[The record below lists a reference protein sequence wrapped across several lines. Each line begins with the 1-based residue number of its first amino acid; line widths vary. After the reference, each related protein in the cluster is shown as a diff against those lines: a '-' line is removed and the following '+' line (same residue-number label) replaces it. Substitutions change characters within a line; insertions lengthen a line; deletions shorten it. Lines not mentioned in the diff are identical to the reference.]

1 MPDDFYCDEVL
12 TGRIPVQEVI
22 GTENVIAFH
31 HTRPMWPTHVVVT
44 SRRHVDSSLTLS
56 PGDDALLREML
67 DVIRRVAVTVNE
79 KHGGCHVVTNI
90 GKYQDSKHLHWH
102 VYGGERLPD

>member
-12 TGRIPVQEVI
+12 TGRTPVRRVLK
-22 GTENVIAFH
+22 TENVIAFE
-31 HTRPMWPTHVVVT
+31 HTRPMWEAHFVVIP
-44 SRRHVDSSLTLS
+44 RRHIESLLTLAPS
-56 PGDDALLREML
+56 DDPILGEML
-67 DVIRRVAVTVNE
+67 DVVRRVATTVNE
-79 KHGGCHVVTNI
+79 KHGGCHVVTNT